1 MTDLRY
7 AIRQLAKNPTFSV
20 IAILTLGLG
29 IGVNV
34 AIFSAAEQTFRP
46 DIPFADPDRLVRVYQ
61 IPESGSPN
69 LSPRVPVFLE
79 VRDQTDVFESVAASR
94 FTDLSLTTDQGPQ
107 RVVGN
112 AITPGWLA
120 TLGIQPAIGRAF
132 TAEEEAIG
140 TGSRVVVVAYST
152 WQGRFGGEN
161 DIVGRTIRLNG
172 EPHTV
177 VGVMP
182 RGFTYP
188 YEAEFW
194 MPFRPEDDTG
204 EAFWALNIK
213 ARLRPDATLAMARDE
228 MRRISEQIGG
238 QVSGLTA
245 GMTITPIPVR
255 EVLVDNQAGTVTIL
269 TIAVGF
275 LLLVVCANLANLMLS
290 RALTRDT
297 EFALR
302 SSLGASRHR
311 LLRQSLTESAVLGA
325 AGGGAGVVIAWMT
338 LSFLEPLVPSRLVT
352 IGAELSLNGAALGFA
367 IGLSIATG
375 LLVGVVPAWRLS
387 STSPSA
393 TLRLGARTV
402 SRGHR
407 GLGGT
412 LVVVE
417 LAVTL
422 VLLTGVGLMVRDLQR
437 RQAFDLGYE
446 QRSLAVFSVALDRE
460 PYMSGEQRAQFI
472 ERFVDELQ
480 ASPMITAAGATTM
493 FPRHR
498 GNVLSQVEA
507 EGQVLDADADGL
519 TVNSRFVTPTYLR
532 GLGAS
537 LVQGRWLT
545 ELDREGSEPVVVV
558 SQSFAERLWPNQ
570 DPVGQRVRDRRA
582 GTEAPWH
589 TVVGVVRDVRE
600 SDEISYSWY
609 RPYAQNAD
617 SRGAA
622 QLTIWARASLGTGA
636 PMIRTIRGA
645 LDLIDGALPIFEA
658 TTAQMLNN
666 DALAR
671 ERQGALLGIAFAL
684 FGLILAALGVYGS
697 ISYSVSRRMREFGIR
712 MALGSDR
719 QRILRQ
725 VLSRVGIMVAVGG
738 VAGLVGAIAI
748 ARVIGSQLVET
759 GPFDLMAFTVAIGLL
774 SIAGFAAGAFPAWR
788 ATRVDPAEALRAD

>member
-7 AIRQLAKNPTFSV
+7 AIRQLAKNPAFSF

-69 LSPRVPVFLE
+69 LSPRVPVFLQ

-94 FTDLSLTTDQGPQ
+94 FTDLTLTTDQGPQ

-112 AITPGWLA
+112 AVTPGWLA
-120 TLGIQPAIGRAF
+120 TVGIQPVIGRAF
-132 TAEEEAIG
+132 SAEEEAIG
-140 TGSRVVVVAYST
+140 AGSRVVVVAYST
-152 WQGRFGGEN
+152 WQGRFGSGD
-161 DIVGRTIRLNG
+161 DILGRIIRLNG

-194 MPFRPEDDTG
+194 MPFRPEDDAG
-204 EAFWALNIK
+204 ESFWALNFK
-213 ARLRPDATLAMARDE
+213 ARLRSDATLAMARDE
-228 MRRISEQIGG
+228 LRRLSEQIGG

-245 GMTITPIPVR
+245 GMTIMPIPVR
-255 EVLVDNQAGTVTIL
+255 EVLIDNQAGTVTIL

-275 LLLVVCANLANLMLS
+275 LLLVVCANLANLLLS

-302 SSLGASRHR
+302 SSLGASRRR
-311 LLRQSLTESAVLGA
+311 LLGQSLTESAVLGV
-325 AGGGAGVVIAWMT
+325 AGGAAGVVIALMS
-338 LSFLEPLVPSRLVT
+338 LSLLGPLVPSRLVT
-352 IGAELSLNGAALGFA
+352 IGAELSLNGPALGFA
-367 IGLSIATG
+367 IALSIATG
-375 LLVGVVPAWRLS
+375 FLVGVVPALRLS

-402 SRGHR
+402 SRGRR
-407 GLGGT
+407 GFGGT
-412 LVVVE
+412 LVVIE

-437 RQAFDLGYE
+437 RQSFDLGYE
-446 QRSLAVFSVALDRE
+446 QQSLAVFSVALDRE
-460 PYMSGEQRAQFI
+460 PYRRGEQRVQFV
-472 ERFVDELQ
+472 ERIVDELQ
-480 ASPMITAAGATTM
+480 ASPTIASAGATTM

-507 EGQVLDADADGL
+507 DGQVLDANADGL

-532 GLGAS
+532 GLGVS
-537 LVQGRWLT
+537 LMQGRWLNG
-545 ELDREGSEPVVVV
+545 LDREGSEPVVVV
-558 SQSFAERLWPNQ
+558 NQSLAERLWPNL

-582 GTEAPWH
+582 GEAPWH

-609 RPYAQNAD
+609 RPYAQNAEG
-617 SRGAA
+617 RGAS
-622 QLTIWARASLGTGA
+622 QLTLWARASFGTGA
-636 PMIRTIRGA
+636 PTIRTIRDA
-645 LDLIDGALPIFEA
+645 LDRIDGELPIFEA
-658 TTAQMLNN
+658 TTAQMLNG

-671 ERQGALLGIAFAL
+671 ERQGALLGTAFAL

-697 ISYSVSRRMREFGIR
+697 ISYSVSGRMREFGIR

-719 QRILRQ
+719 QRIFRQ
-725 VLSRVGIMVAVGG
+725 VLSGVGIMVAVGG
-738 VAGLVGAIAI
+738 VVGLVGAIAI

-759 GPFDLMAFTVAIGLL
+759 GPFDPVAFTVAIGLL
-774 SIAGFAAGAFPAWR
+774 GIAGFTAGAFPAWR